1 MAISG
6 VALQS
11 PALVSGFPI
20 DTYYSAYRPIQWGW
34 AFVASAGEE
43 LTNLVVTVY
52 DATTGQPITKYR
64 NAWRSRTVIGINTL
78 FYFLLDV
85 SASAQTLVA
94 PFGGEQSSTFNGFNT
109 QNLADIYI
117 TVQAEYK
124 AGGSLFITTDPTIYS
139 TELEPTKITNSASNA
154 DLVLYPVGG
163 GGLVFYGVLAVGQFW
178 GENGAFS
185 SAYYGNWLSDIPA
198 KGNLTCS
205 DYRSYLAYTCPN
217 TSYLVI
223 EVTTPAGVVTT
234 TTVAAFAAGLY
245 IHVPTD
251 VFTLNDLYTLGI
263 AVGDTYTVQIKCVVG
278 VLTGFTPAI
287 EYKVVECCDP
297 YRKGIALSFMNKYGV
312 ADTVLLSGEIA
323 RTQSSKSETAAVPL
337 LHNQT
342 THAFEVSGA
351 GSIRYNV
358 SAEQGFEVV
367 CQLTNKQAMWLR
379 DLLRSPEAYY
389 NIPYSMRGWI
399 ERQAVVI
406 DDVTQKVS
414 QSGTGLIDFSFSC
427 RMANADIVQIP

>member
-1 MAISG
+1 MAISA
-6 VALQS
+6 VVLQS
-11 PALVSGFPI
+11 PSLLNGYPI
-20 DTYYSAYRPIQWGW
+20 DTYYSVYRPIQWGW
-34 AFVASAGEE
+34 AVVADAGEE
-43 LTNLVVTVY
+43 LTNLIVTVY
-52 DATTGQPITKYR
+52 NSNTGQVVTRYR
-64 NAWRSRTVIGINTL
+64 NSWRSRTVIGPNLL
-78 FYFLLDV
+78 FYFLLDI
-85 SASAQTLVA
+85 SAAAQILVA
-94 PFGGEQSSTFNGFNT
+94 PFGGKISSTFEGY
-109 QNLADIYI
+109 NLGNLGAVYI

-139 TELEPTKITNSASNA
+139 TELEPTKVTNSASNA
-154 DLVLYPVGG
+154 DLVF
-163 GGLVFYGVLAVGQFW
+163 GGLSFAGVLAVGQFW
-178 GENGAFS
+178 GENGQFS
-185 SAYYGNWLSDIPA
+185 NPYFGNWLSDIPA
-198 KGNLTCS
+198 KGNLTCIM
-205 DYRSYLAYTCPN
+205 DYKSYLAYTCPN
-217 TSYLVI
+217 TSFYVV
-223 EVTTPAGVVTT
+223 EVTKPDGTVTT
-234 TTVAAFAAGLY
+234 TTVDAFAAGLY

-251 VFTLNDLYTLGI
+251 AFTLNDLYALGI
-263 AVGDTYTVQIKCVVG
+263 AVGDTYTVQIKCIVG

-297 YRKGIALSFMNKYGV
+297 WRKGIALSFMNKYGV

-323 RTQSSKSETAAVPL
+323 RTQSAKGQLAAVPL

-358 SAEQGFEVV
+358 SAEQGFEVA

>member
-11 PALVSGFPI
+11 PALVSGYPI

-94 PFGGEQSSTFNGFNT
+94 PFGGTQSSTFTGFNT

-163 GGLVFYGVLAVGQFW
+163 GGLVFSGVLAVGQFW
-178 GENGAFS
+178 GENGQFS
-185 SAYYGNWLSDIPA
+185 NAYYGNWLSDIPA
-198 KGNLTCS
+198 KGNLTCN
-205 DYRSYLAYTCPN
+205 DYKSFLAYTCPN
-217 TSYLVI
+217 TSFYVV
-223 EVTTPAGVVTT
+223 EVTKPDGTVTT
-234 TTVAAFAAGLY
+234 TTVDAFAAGLY

-251 VFTLNDLYTLGI
+251 FFTLNDLYALGI
-263 AVGDTYTVQIKCVVG
+263 AVGDTYTVQ
-278 VLTGFTPAI
+278 
-287 EYKVVECCDP
+287 
-297 YRKGIALSFMNKYGV
+297 SFNPCFNG
-312 ADTVLLSGEIA
+312 
-323 RTQSSKSETAAVPL
+323 
-337 LHNQT
+337 
-342 THAFEVSGA
+342 
-351 GSIRYNV
+351 
-358 SAEQGFEVV
+358 
-367 CQLTNKQAMWLR
+367 
-379 DLLRSPEAYY
+379 
-389 NIPYSMRGWI
+389 
-399 ERQAVVI
+399 
-406 DDVTQKVS
+406 
-414 QSGTGLIDFSFSC
+414 
-427 RMANADIVQIP
+427 

>member
-11 PALVSGFPI
+11 PALVSGYPI

>member
-52 DATTGQPITKYR
+52 NANTGQPITKFR

-94 PFGGEQSSTFNGFNT
+94 PFGGTQSSTFTGFNT

-154 DLVLYPVGG
+154 DLVLYPVGAG
-163 GGLVFYGVLAVGQFW
+163 GMYFGGVLVVGQFW
-178 GENGAFS
+178 GENGQFS
-185 SAYYGNWLSDIPA
+185 SPYFSNWLSDIPA

-217 TSYLVI
+217 TSFYVV
-223 EVTTPAGVVTT
+223 EVTKPDGTVTT
-234 TTVAAFAAGLY
+234 TTVDAFAAGLY

-251 VFTLNDLYTLGI
+251 FFTLNDLYTLGI

-297 YRKGIALSFMNKYGV
+297 WRKGIALSFMNKYGV

-323 RTQSSKSETAAVPL
+323 RTQRAKSETAAVPL

-379 DLLRSPEAYY
+379 DLLRSPEAYC

>member
-11 PALVSGFPI
+11 PALVGGYPI
-20 DTYYSAYRPIQWGW
+20 DTYFSAYRPIQWGW

-52 DATTGQPITKYR
+52 NSATGQPITKYR

-85 SASAQTLVA
+85 SAAAQTLVA
-94 PFGGEQSSTFNGFNT
+94 PFGGTQSSTFTGFNT

-154 DLVLYPVGG
+154 DLVLYPVGAG
-163 GGLVFYGVLAVGQFW
+163 GMYFGGVLVVGQFW
-178 GENGAFS
+178 GENGQFS
-185 SAYYGNWLSDIPA
+185 SPYFSNWLSDIPA

-205 DYRSYLAYTCPN
+205 DYKSYLAYTCPN
-217 TSYLVI
+217 TSFYVV
-223 EVTTPAGVVTT
+223 EVTKPDGTVTT
-234 TTVAAFAAGLY
+234 TTVDAFAAGLY

-278 VLTGFTPAI
+278 VLAGFTPAI

-323 RTQSSKSETAAVPL
+323 RTQSAKSETAAVPL

-358 SAEQGFEVV
+358 SAEQGFEVA

-399 ERQAVVI
+399 ERQSVVI

>member
-11 PALVSGFPI
+11 PALVSGYPI

-34 AFVASAGEE
+34 VFVASAGEE

-85 SASAQTLVA
+85 SAAAQTLVA
-94 PFGGEQSSTFNGFNT
+94 PFGGKISSTFEGY
-109 QNLADIYI
+109 NLENLGAVYI

-124 AGGSLFITTDPTIYS
+124 AGGSLFVTLDPTIYS
-139 TELEPTKITNSASNA
+139 TETEPTTITNSASNS
-154 DLVLYPVGG
+154 DLLTYTVGAG
-163 GGLVFYGVLAVGQFW
+163 GMYFGGVLTVGQFW
-178 GENGAFS
+178 RENGGLNPYFG
-185 SAYYGNWLSDIPA
+185 YWLSDIPL
-198 KGNLTCS
+198 KGNLMCLE
-205 DYRSYLAYTCPN
+205 YVHNLAYNCPN
-217 TSYLVI
+217 TSFLVV
-223 EVTTPAGVVTT
+223 EVTKPDGSVTT

-245 IHVPTD
+245 IHVP
-251 VFTLNDLYTLGI
+251 VSAFILNDLYGVGI
-263 AVGDTYTVQIKCVVG
+263 SVGDTYTVQIKCVVG

-297 YRKGIALSFMNKYGV
+297 WRKGIALSFMNKYGV

-323 RTQSSKSETAAVPL
+323 RTQSAKSETAAVPL

>member
-11 PALVSGFPI
+11 PALAWGYPI
-20 DTYYSAYRPIQWGW
+20 DTYFSAYRPIQWGW

-52 DATTGQPITKYR
+52 NSATGQPITKYR

-85 SASAQTLVA
+85 SAAAQTLVA
-94 PFGGEQSSTFNGFNT
+94 PFGGTQSSTFTGFNT
-109 QNLADIYI
+109 TNLADIYI

-154 DLVLYPVGG
+154 DLVSVGG
-163 GGLVFYGVLAVGQFW
+163 GGMIMYGVLAVGQFW
-178 GENGAFS
+178 GESGVFS
-185 SAYYGNWLSDIPA
+185 NAYHGNWLSNIPQ

-205 DYRSYLAYTCPN
+205 DYKSYLAYTCPN
-217 TSYLVI
+217 TSFYVV
-223 EVTTPAGVVTT
+223 EVTKPDGTVTT
-234 TTVAAFAAGLY
+234 TTVDAFAAGLY

-278 VLTGFTPAI
+278 VLAGFTPAI

-312 ADTVLLSGEIA
+312 ADTVLLTGEIN
-323 RTQSSKSETAAVPL
+323 RTQTAKSDTAAVPL

-351 GSIRYNV
+351 GAIRYNV
-358 SAEQGFEVV
+358 IGEQGFDVKV
-367 CQLTNKQAMWLR
+367 QLTNKQAMWLR
-379 DLLRSPEAYY
+379 DLMAAT
-389 NIPYSMRGWI
+389 
-399 ERQAVVI
+399 ER
-406 DDVTQKVS
+406 
-414 QSGTGLIDFSFSC
+414 
-427 RMANADIVQIP
+427 

>member
-11 PALVSGFPI
+11 PALVSGYPI

-52 DATTGQPITKYR
+52 NSATGQPITKFR

-85 SASAQTLVA
+85 SAAAQTLVA
-94 PFGGEQSSTFNGFNT
+94 PFGGTQSSTFAGFNT
-109 QNLADIYI
+109 NNLADIYI

-124 AGGSLFITTDPTIYS
+124 AAGSLFITTDPTIYS
-139 TELEPTKITNSASNA
+139 TEEEPTKVTNSASNA

-163 GGLVFYGVLAVGQFW
+163 GGMYFAGVLAVGQFW
-178 GENGAFS
+178 GENGSFS
-185 SAYYGNWLSDIPA
+185 NAYYGNWLSDIPA
-198 KGNLTCS
+198 KGNLSCM
-205 DYRSYLAYTCPN
+205 DYKSYLAYTCPN
-217 TSYLVI
+217 TSFYVV
-223 EVTTPAGVVTT
+223 EVTKPDGTVTT
-234 TTVAAFAAGLY
+234 TTVDAFAAGLY

-251 VFTLNDLYTLGI
+251 AFTLNDLYSLGI
-263 AVGDTYTVQIKCVVG
+263 AIGDTYTVQIKCIVG
-278 VLTGFTPAI
+278 MLAGFTPPI

-297 YRKGIALSFMNKYGV
+297 WRKGIALSFMNKYGV

-323 RTQSSKSETAAVPL
+323 RTQSAKSETAAVPL

-342 THAFEVSGA
+342 THAFEVSSA

-358 SAEQGFEVV
+358 SAEQGFEVA

-399 ERQAVVI
+399 ERQAVTVI
-406 DDVTQKVS
+406 DTTQKVS
-414 QSGTGLIDFSFSC
+414 KSGTGLIDFSLKIEMS
-427 RMANADIVQIP
+427 NGDIVQTL